1 MATYSKEQNGPVPRY
16 KLGEDFVKAS
26 DLPKAVKEALK
37 DAPSGTQVDELGDL
51 IDPLTELDESEDED
65 APTKEETQAEDEST
79 ADEEETVK
87 APASVSETPQSTP
100 GMGFKRVDGKTVS
113 IFSNVPHTAIKNVAG
128 LIVPLTDEEYKTK
141 TDAEIIAKLKKLGK
155 L

>member
-16 KLGEDFVKAS
+16 KLGKDFVKAG

-37 DAPSGTQVDELGDL
+37 DAPSGTQVDELGDV
-51 IDPLTELDESEDED
+51 IDPLTELDESEDES

-79 ADEEETVK
+79 DEDEVVET
-87 APASVSETPQSTP
+87 PASLNDTPQSDP
-100 GMGFKRVDGKTVS
+100 GMGFKRVGGKTVS
-113 IFSNVPHTAIKNVAG
+113 IFSNEPHTAVKNVG
-128 LIVPLTDEEYKTK
+128 GIMVPLTEAEYKTK

-155 L
+155 M